1 MTTKE
6 IVDTL
11 LKLVEILTSWQV
23 VMFFALVF
31 FRREIG
37 RILPEI
43 GKRLTKAEIGGNKFE
58 FSEIQKA
65 AVNALPDAIQQGAK
79 EFKDKPDELANFVRE
94 QVEKLPE
101 FQESTSTNVQ
111 SNLIGRSILWV
122 DDKPMNNVYES
133 GILKQLGASILFAR
147 STDEAL
153 TFLSRDNFDL
163 IISDVHRNENG
174 ISNSNAGY
182 ELLESLEGTNRNL
195 PVIFYTSSV
204 GGVNKE
210 RTKYAFGIANT
221 PSKVVDLA
229 VRALK
234 KN

>member
-6 IVDTL
+6 IVDAV
-11 LKLVEILTSWQV
+11 LKLVEIVTSWQV

-65 AVNALPDAIQQGAK
+65 AVNALPDAIQQGAQ
-79 EFKDKPDELANFVRE
+79 EFKDKPDELADFVRE
-94 QVEKLPE
+94 QVKKLPE

-111 SNLIGRSILWV
+111 SNLYGQSILWV
-122 DDKPMNNVYES
+122 DDKPMNNVYEA
-133 GILKQLGASILFAR
+133 GVLKQIGASILFAR
-147 STDEAL
+147 STDEAIE
-153 TFLSRDNFDL
+153 FLARDKFDL
-163 IISDVHRNENG
+163 IISDIHRKENG
-174 ISNSNAGY
+174 KSNSTAGY
-182 ELLESLEGTNRNL
+182 ELLEHIQNTNKDL
-195 PVIFYTSSV
+195 PVIFYTGSISA
-204 GGVNKE
+204 VNSE
-210 RTKYAFGIANT
+210 RAKSAFGITNS

-234 KN
+234 NV